1 MGASLS
7 AEQVFWGGCLKHIPD
22 TVAYANSGLQGFAT
36 EVPHAEEHDANPEE
50 GRNSP

>member
-7 AEQVFWGGCLKHIPD
+7 AEQAFWGGCLKHIPD
-22 TVAYANSGLQGFAT
+22 TVAYANSELQGFVA
-36 EVPHAEEHDANPEE
+36 EVLHAEGHDGNLEE

>member
-7 AEQVFWGGCLKHIPD
+7 AEQAFWGGCLKHIPD
-22 TVAYANSGLQGFAT
+22 TVAYANSGLQGFVT
-36 EVPHAEEHDANPEE
+36 EVPHAEGHDGNLEE

>member
-22 TVAYANSGLQGFAT
+22 TVAYANSELQGFVT
-36 EVPHAEEHDANPEE
+36 EVPHAEEHGGNLEE
-50 GRNSP
+50 DRNSP